1 MLLGFT
7 VFSFYVVLE
16 RMRSGYDWPTEP
28 YWIVRGILWTLFTL
42 SFAHYFGEFLYWIL
56 QPYAI
61 FDLGFMG
68 LWGIVPSF
76 VLYQF
81 IGYFLHR
88 ALHQIPL
95 LWRIHQH
102 HHSSERLDIWSAYR
116 VHPLEIPM
124 YALLGLFTSSA
135 VLGVSQDAA
144 WVTGVIL
151 AVIQILQH
159 TNIKTPQWLGYIVA
173 RPESHMLHHAR
184 EAHHSNYADLALVD
198 MIFGTFENPKE
209 APELVGFGAGMS
221 SNIGQFLR
229 CEDVRS
235 SIQSKV

>member
-1 MLLGFT
+1 
-7 VFSFYVVLE
+7 
-16 RMRSGYDWPTEP
+16 
-28 YWIVRGILWTLFTL
+28 
-42 SFAHYFGEFLYWIL
+42 
-56 QPYAI
+56 
-61 FDLGFMG
+61 
-68 LWGIVPSF
+68 
-76 VLYQF
+76 
-81 IGYFLHR
+81 
-88 ALHQIPL
+88 
-95 LWRIHQH
+95 
-102 HHSSERLDIWSAYR
+102 
-116 VHPLEIPM
+116 M

-135 VLGVSQDAA
+135 FLGVSQHAA

-151 AVIQILQH
+151 AVIQVLQH

-229 CEDVRS
+229 CEDIQP
-235 SIQSKV
+235 SIPSKAV